1 MKDSSQ
7 LIRDLKLS
15 EPAQRALEAAG
26 IVTLHDV
33 SKWSIRELLSLH
45 GLGPKTIRLLTPV
58 LEEAGLQFK
67 P

>member
-1 MKDSSQ
+1 MNDSSR

-15 EPAQRALEAAG
+15 EPAQRALEEAG
-26 IVTLHDV
+26 IVTLQDV
-33 SKWSIRELLSLH
+33 AQWSVRELLSLH

-58 LEEAGLQFK
+58 LDEAGLKFK